1 MFTGGQLRMARGFLK
16 WSVRDLAERSGVA
29 DSTIKRMELV
39 DGEPSAKRENMEAV
53 FRVLRAAGI
62 ELIPENGGGAG
73 VRLQKRKRSR

>member
-1 MFTGGQLRMARGFLK
+1 MARGFLK

-39 DGEPSAKRENMEAV
+39 DGEPSAKQGNMEAV
-53 FRVLRAAGI
+53 LRVLLASGI

-73 VRLQKRKRSR
+73 VRLRKQKPAGKRR

>member
-1 MFTGGQLRMARGFLK
+1 MARGFLK

-39 DGEPSAKRENMEAV
+39 DGEPSARPDNMEAV
-53 FRVLRAAGI
+53 LRVLQAAGI

-73 VRLQKRKRSR
+73 VRLRKRAPARKR

>member
-1 MFTGGQLRMARGFLK
+1 MARGFLK

-39 DGEPSAKRENMEAV
+39 DGEPSARPENMEAV

-73 VRLQKRKRSR
+73 VRLKKRSAGRKAGG

>member
-1 MFTGGQLRMARGFLK
+1 MARGFLK

-39 DGEPSAKRENMEAV
+39 DGEPSARPENMEAV
-53 FRVLRAAGI
+53 LRVLLAAGI

-73 VRLQKRKRSR
+73 VRLRKRTAARKKW